1 MISEFK
7 INYVFKGKCKT
18 YHLNGHDSWNDWAG
32 DTNSPAVIT
41 KLFKLVCLE
50 KQLGNDEI
58 GPWNMKMKFLLI
70 ALISTK
76 FEVLFQIILPASTF
90 FLRLMRSSL

>member
-7 INYVFKGKCKT
+7 INYVLKGKCKK
-18 YHLNGHDSWNDWAG
+18 YYLNGHDSWNDWAG

-58 GPWNMKMKFLLI
+58 GPWNMKMKFLFSI
-70 ALISTK
+70 NVNQVRGIPNHITR
-76 FEVLFQIILPASTF
+76 FNF
-90 FLRLMRSSL
+90 FLEIDEIIVV